1 MFTKIGVIAK
11 PDVEDIN
18 KLLQKLKQ
26 YFYKKGKIAFL
37 EEKAA
42 EFIGEKGLKREEF
55 INYIDLLIVLGG
67 DGTMLSA
74 VRTINEFGR
83 NIPILGVNLGRIGFL
98 TEVPLNMLFQTLNNI
113 ENSQF
118 GIESRMMIDAYIYR
132 SEKEIK
138 KFSVLNDVVINKT
151 ALARLINVRA
161 SAKDKDGSKK
171 FLTTFHAD
179 GLIISTPTG
188 STAYSLAAGG
198 PIIYP
203 LLDSFIVTPICPH
216 TLSNRSL
223 VLPDCFSIYLEL
235 EGYNP
240 DTILTLDGQFGFD
253 LEEGD
258 YILIKKSSKR
268 IKFITPPQKN
278 YFNVLRTKLGWEER
292 KTRKI
297 IK

>member
-1 MFTKIGVIAK
+1 MYTKIGVIAK
-11 PDVEDIN
+11 PNVENID

-26 YFYKKGKIAFL
+26 YFCKKGKAVFL
-37 EEKAA
+37 EEKVT
-42 EFIGEKGLKREEF
+42 ESIGGKGFKREEL

-74 VRTINEFGR
+74 VRTINESGR
-83 NIPILGVNLGRIGFL
+83 DIPILGVNLGRIGFL
-98 TEVPLNMLFQTLNNI
+98 TEVPLNMLFQTLDNI
-113 ENSQF
+113 ENNQF
-118 GIESRMMIDAYIYR
+118 GIESRMMIDVYIYR
-132 SEKEIK
+132 DERQIG
-138 KFSVLNDVVINKT
+138 KFSVLNDAVINKT
-151 ALARLINVRA
+151 TIARLIAVRTY
-161 SAKDKDGSKK
+161 AKEKEAPKR

-198 PIIYP
+198 PIVYP
-203 LLDSFIVTPICPH
+203 LLDSFVITPICPH

-235 EGYNP
+235 EEYSP
-240 DTILTLDGQFGFD
+240 DTMLTLDGQFGFD
-253 LEEGD
+253 LEEKD
-258 YILIKKSSKR
+258 CVLLKKSEKR
-268 IKFITPPQKN
+268 IRFITHPKKD

-297 IK
+297 

>member
-1 MFTKIGVIAK
+1 MKIGVTSK
-11 PDVEDIN
+11 PSVENIG
-18 KLLQKLKQ
+18 KLIRKLKQ
-26 YFYKKGKIAFL
+26 YFLERKKILFL
-37 EEKAA
+37 EEETARS
-42 EFIGEKGLKREEF
+42 IGEKGLNKKEF
-55 INYIDLLIVLGG
+55 IKHIDLLIVLGG

-74 VRTINEFGR
+74 VRTINESDK
-83 NIPILGVNLGRIGFL
+83 NIPILGVNLGKIGFL

-113 ENSQF
+113 EDNKF
-118 GIESRMMIDAYIYR
+118 NIESRMMIDTYVYHNKR
-132 SEKEIK
+132 EIK
-138 KFSVLNDVVINKT
+138 KFTVLNDAVINKT
-151 ALARLINVRA
+151 ALARLISVRA

-203 LLDSFIVTPICPH
+203 LLDSFIITPICPH

-223 VLPDCFSIYLEL
+223 VLPDYFSIYLEL
-235 EGYNP
+235 SEYNP
-240 DTILTLDGQFGFD
+240 DTILTLDGQIGFD

-258 YILIKKSSKR
+258 YVLIKKSSKQ
-268 IKFITPPQKN
+268 IKFITHPQKN
-278 YFNVLRTKLGWEER
+278 YFNVLQTKLGWEER
-292 KTRKI
+292 KTRKT